1 MAQPLRSSFILV
13 PTSSS
18 QSSSSSSVGGSA
30 ESESDD
36 SPSSQHKSSSSFSSS
51 SPPSNHLPV
60 VFGRSKLT
68 VILRPKTSTN
78 PRLEEWARKFEL
90 EKQQNQWQEDLRYDN
105 ACRYEHQQEQEQP
118 SQKRDAP
125 AAEEADSDNRMDIH
139 SSNKRQKKVS
149 ELSSSSYDDVNL
161 SSSSACPFPPVR
173 LSFRGQGRHGQ
184 NRQRKH
190 DHVDHQTR
198 RQNLPA
204 AFALG
209 SSSVPFPSSLMRKG
223 QTLSKQSLFS
233 SSSSKNLDHDAKN
246 SRNPTTDDL
255 LYREFLPPQDYNGG
269 GKYWKDRFMFMQT
282 IVKDTRKHV
291 RDLEEDQRQ
300 LRARVHELEEQ
311 LLLQGVGGVG
321 GRGSTSSS
329 SSSRHF
335 VDVGSDHD
343 GDDDDAGDDCQGH
356 YGTNNRQGQN
366 GRYGTNNDG
375 EKTDRGE
382 DGNGQ
387 STHPKTTKNVSNDH
401 MDHMI
406 EPPVPERCPSQLRKE
421 GGRTK
426 IVSIDAAADAA
437 PGDRREGSSS
447 SSFPPSVV
455 VTCAQQHRVVSSCLY
470 MTDGEGLSDDDNND
484 NGDEC
489 DSIIDESSSVM

>member
-1 MAQPLRSSFILV
+1 MVQPLRSSFILV

-18 QSSSSSSVGGSA
+18 QSSSSLVGGSS
-30 ESESDD
+30 ESESS
-36 SPSSQHKSSSSFSSS
+36 SPSSQQSSSSFSS

-60 VFGRSKLT
+60 GLGKSKLT

-90 EKQQNQWQEDLRYDN
+90 EKQQHQWHEDLRYDDDDDVHP
-105 ACRYEHQQEQEQP
+105 YEHQQEREQEHP

-125 AAEEADSDNRMDIH
+125 AAEEVDSDNRVDIH

-161 SSSSACPFPPVR
+161 SSSSSSFPPVR
-173 LSFRGQGRHGQ
+173 LSFRGQGRQGQ
-184 NRQRKH
+184 NRQQKH
-190 DHVDHQTR
+190 DRVDPQTR
-198 RQNLPA
+198 RQNLPV

-209 SSSVPFPSSLMRKG
+209 SSSVPFPSSLMKKG
-223 QTLSKQSLFS
+223 QTLSKQPLFP
-233 SSSSKNLDHDAKN
+233 SSSSKNLDHN
-246 SRNPTTDDL
+246 SNINHPTTDGL

-269 GKYWKDRFMFMQT
+269 GKYWKDRCIFMQT
-282 IVKDTRKHV
+282 IVKDTRKQV

-311 LLLQGVGGVG
+311 LLLQGGGG
-321 GRGSTSSS
+321 GRGSSSSSS

-343 GDDDDAGDDCQGH
+343 GDDNNNHDDAGDDCQGH
-356 YGTNNRQGQN
+356 YGTNNHN
-366 GRYGTNNDG
+366 EIDNDG

-387 STHPKTTKNVSNDH
+387 STHPKTTKKVSNDH
-401 MDHMI
+401 MDHI
-406 EPPVPERCPSQLRKE
+406 NEPPVPERCPSQLRME

-426 IVSIDAAADAA
+426 RVSIDAAADAA

-489 DSIIDESSSVM
+489 DSIVDESSSVM